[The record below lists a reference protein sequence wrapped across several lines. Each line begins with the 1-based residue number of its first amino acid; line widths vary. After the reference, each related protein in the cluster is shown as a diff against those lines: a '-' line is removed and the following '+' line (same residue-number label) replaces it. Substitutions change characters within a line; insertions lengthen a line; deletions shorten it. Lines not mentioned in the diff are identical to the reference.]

1 MIVHAGEVCDM
12 TMESTLPPPDQSD
25 GTAPG
30 SGERGP
36 SPLELARKMHRPPAS
51 GDSKQLECL
60 ACERVTPHELGPA
73 TYGRDGSLLVQWWTC
88 TECQEGRTV
97 G

>member
-12 TMESTLPPPDQSD
+12 TMESTLPSPDQPAASR
-25 GTAPG
+25 PG
-30 SGERGP
+30 EQGP
-36 SPLELARKMHRPPAS
+36 SPLELARKRHRPPA
-51 GDSKQLECL
+51 GGASKQLECL

-88 TECQEGRTV
+88 AECHEGRTV

>member
-1 MIVHAGEVCDM
+1 M
-12 TMESTLPPPDQSD
+12 TLESTLPPPDQ
-25 GTAPG
+25 PG
-30 SGERGP
+30 SAGEGRGDQPP
-36 SPLELARKMHRPPAS
+36 SPLELAKMLHRPVAGVGS
-51 GDSKQLECL
+51 HKQLECL

-88 TECQEGRTV
+88 AECREGRTV

>member
-1 MIVHAGEVCDM
+1 M
-12 TMESTLPPPDQSD
+12 TLESTLPPPDRPD
-25 GTAPG
+25 PTAG
-30 SGERGP
+30 GLGEQRP
-36 SPLELARKMHRPPAS
+36 NPLELAKKLRRPSVGAGPL
-51 GDSKQLECL
+51 KQLECL

-88 TECQEGRTV
+88 AECREGRTV

>member
-1 MIVHAGEVCDM
+1 M
-12 TMESTLPPPDQSD
+12 TVESTLPPPDQP
-25 GTAPG
+25 GRTARP
-30 SGERGP
+30 EQRP
-36 SPLELARKMHRPPAS
+36 NPLELAKKLRRPAP
-51 GDSKQLECL
+51 GGPSKQLECL

-88 TECQEGRTV
+88 AECREGRTV

>member
-1 MIVHAGEVCDM
+1 M
-12 TMESTLPPPDQSD
+12 TLESTLPPPDQPD
-25 GTAPG
+25 ATAGGPG
-30 SGERGP
+30 RQRP
-36 SPLELARKMHRPPAS
+36 SPLELAKALHRPPAGS
-51 GDSKQLECL
+51 RGKQLECL

-88 TECQEGRTV
+88 AECQEGRTV